1 MNTRFWITLAFG
13 LLGSC
18 GLSGCVNQG
27 IVDKI
32 AAQEKT
38 FEAKQKELESKLES
52 TGAVVYT
59 TEDVPAGSVFKKDQ
73 MEERQVDTDRVP
85 IDAMTSIAV
94 VQGRKSKFDIPKG
107 QIISQHDI
115 AVLKPWNKK

>member
-1 MNTRFWITLAFG
+1 MITRFWITLAV
-13 LLGSC
+13 GSLVSC
-18 GLSGCVNQG
+18 SLSGCVTQS

-59 TEDVPAGSVFKKDQ
+59 TADIPAGSVFKKAQ
-73 MEERQVDTDRVP
+73 LEERQVDTDRVP
-85 IDAMTSIAV
+85 IDAMTSISI

-107 QIISQHDI
+107 QIVSQHDI
-115 AVLKPWNKK
+115 AVLKPLKKK